1 MNLRSSIVSSRST
14 KTILSSLRLLPL
26 VFAILVFAGC
36 SGESSSKP
44 EYIDLVILHTNDIHG
59 QALSRPD
66 RRRGKDAKRGGFVAL
81 AQLIRQEREAAEKE
95 GKSVLLLDGGD
106 QFQGTP
112 EGNITRG
119 KIVTDFMNAAKYDAC
134 AIGNHEFDFG
144 QQVPRD
150 IARRLNAPLL
160 GANVRYH
167 YSNRVATYL
176 QKYVTKDVGGVP
188 VVIIGMTTS
197 GMKRVT
203 MAGVTKGLKFPKE
216 EDTLK
221 QVLGELNIKEKGQA
235 VTILLGHLGVN
246 KDLALAKKFPVLDVI
261 VGGHSHTPIKNPKRH
276 GPGKTLVAQ
285 AWDKTRVL
293 GRIDVRIDAKTRKV
307 VSIKGK
313 LIPVEA
319 EKLPIAK
326 DVQAILDKY
335 SPQIEAQM
343 GEELGI
349 ATGELIRV
357 RTRRSS
363 PLGNFVTDA
372 MRDATGAQVA
382 FQNKP
387 GIRSNL
393 PAGRVTLRSI
403 YEVSPFGN
411 TLVTMTLTGAQIK
424 AVMEN
429 SLDSDHSFLEIS
441 GMTCLCDSRKDEKV
455 IKITVGGKDLDLNAR
470 YTVVT
475 NSYISKGG
483 DGANVFKKGQ
493 SIVDTLMPL
502 RLAQKRLILKTKRIE
517 PSNERRLDDLALP
530 KD

>member
-1 MNLRSSIVSSRST
+1 MNSRSSIVSSKLTRSLAFRIIPAVLAL
-14 KTILSSLRLLPL
+14 IL
-26 VFAILVFAGC
+26 FAAC
-36 SGESSSKP
+36 SKETTTAPK
-44 EYIDLVILHTNDIHG
+44 YIDLVILHTNDIHG

-81 AQLIRQEREAAEKE
+81 AQLIRQERDAARKE
-95 GKSVLLLDGGD
+95 GKRVLLLDAGD

-144 QQVPRD
+144 QDVPRD
-150 IARRLNAPLL
+150 IARRLDAPFL

-176 QKYVTKDVGGVP
+176 QKYVTKDIGGVP

-197 GMKRVT
+197 SMKRVT
-203 MAGVTKGLKFPKE
+203 MAGVTKGLKFPSE
-216 EDTLK
+216 EETLRE
-221 QVLGELNIKEKGQA
+221 VLGELKLKEKGQA
-235 VTILLGHLGVN
+235 VTILLGHLGYS
-246 KDLALAKKFPVLDVI
+246 KDLSLAKKFPVLDVI
-261 VGGHSHTPIKNPKRH
+261 VGGHSHTPVENPKRH

-307 VSIKGK
+307 ISVKGK

-319 EKLPIAK
+319 EKLPVAK
-326 DVQAILDKY
+326 DVQGVLDKY

-343 GEELGI
+343 GEVLGTATAEL
-349 ATGELIRV
+349 TRLRS
-357 RTRRSS
+357 RRSS

-393 PAGRVTLRSI
+393 AAGRITLRSI

-441 GMTCLCDSRKDEKV
+441 GMTCLCDSSKADKV
-455 IKITVGGKDLDLNAR
+455 IKITIGGKELDLNAR

-483 DGANVFKKGQ
+483 DGANVFKQGQ
-493 SIVDTLMPL
+493 SIVDTQMPL
-502 RLAQKRLILKTKRIE
+502 RLAQKRLILKRKTIK
-517 PSNERRLDDLALP
+517 PSFERRLDDVALP